1 MTKRLLL
8 TIALGSAVAVIAAG
22 MATSATVDHGGGVN
36 VQKPTGGALPECADE
51 RGGSHRNLPQDE
63 RRRRGR
69 RQGTIAQYQ

>member
-36 VQKPTGGALPECADE
+36 VQIPTGGALPE
-51 RGGSHRNLPQDE
+51 
-63 RRRRGR
+63 
-69 RQGTIAQYQ
+69 